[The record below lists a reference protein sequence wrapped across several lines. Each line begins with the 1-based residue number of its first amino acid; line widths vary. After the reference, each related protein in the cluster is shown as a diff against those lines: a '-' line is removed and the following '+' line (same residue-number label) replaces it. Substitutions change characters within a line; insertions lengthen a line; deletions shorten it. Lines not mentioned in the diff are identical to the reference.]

1 MVEINAISV
10 LFYCISAN
18 YLCFRNP
25 DKGGK
30 GVCRDAGR
38 NKMKDLSTFTT
49 DELLAEIAKRGLRG
63 IVYGPRKRDAMIILK
78 YGKVIKTGEE
88 K

>member
-1 MVEINAISV
+1 
-10 LFYCISAN
+10 
-18 YLCFRNP
+18 
-25 DKGGK
+25 
-30 GVCRDAGR
+30 
-38 NKMKDLSTFTT
+38 MKTELDHFTT

-63 IVYGPRKRDAMIILK
+63 IVYGPQKRDAMIILK